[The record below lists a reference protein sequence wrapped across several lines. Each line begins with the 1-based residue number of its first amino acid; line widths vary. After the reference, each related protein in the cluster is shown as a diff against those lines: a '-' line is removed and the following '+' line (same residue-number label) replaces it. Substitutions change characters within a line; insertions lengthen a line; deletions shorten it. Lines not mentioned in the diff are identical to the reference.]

1 MPRVPRFEKILAEF
15 RPFALLR
22 YFLLVFRTM
31 DVFRAFNVLNVLR
44 SSNWCALVIF
54 QGYPLY
60 DSNTD
65 FRFFWVRTKLMEA
78 DGPLETVSASNA
90 FRIKV

>member
-1 MPRVPRFEKILAEF
+1 MCFKELHVF
-15 RPFALLR
+15 FAC
-22 YFLLVFRTM
+22 FCLV
-31 DVFRAFNVLNVLR
+31 RA
-44 SSNWCALVIF
+44 CDF

-65 FRFFWVRTKLMEA
+65 FRFFWVHTKLMEA